1 MILCCSD
8 ATWMQQ
14 TLSTISPQK
23 YNWEVLH
30 KDEARELE
38 PEALVHS
45 AALSYVCNPQCLLNL

>member
-1 MILCCSD
+1 MILFCSD

-23 YNWEVLH
+23 SNWELLH

-45 AALSYVCNPQCLLNL
+45 AALSYVCNP